1 MEMEQDINKIQF
13 ADPNKVHAKEKVA
26 EMFASAMKP
35 YYGQSADGQGTKFLY
50 APYLGEIK
58 ASIGSQQLSWQP
70 RQDTIPQKGARLFR
84 KRAIRKPELAIK
96 TGKVTNYQVLDRK
109 RKSEADK
116 KLSEEQG
123 LKTAVEAMS
132 EFLPLTDKEMVLIAN
147 QYEPDQNLYK
157 FDFTM
162 LHQGYPLKLYYS
174 VDEKNRNVAELVYVS
189 PIFHSD
195 EIDALTGEF
204 YTFGEEE
211 ETE

>member
-1 MEMEQDINKIQF
+1 MAAKTGYNPTKGRATFQEES
-13 ADPNKVHAKEKVA
+13 DPKTGISN
-26 EMFASAMKP
+26 
-35 YYGQSADGQGTKFLY
+35 
-50 APYLGEIK
+50 YLWMTEDEVI
-58 ASIGSQQLSWQP
+58 ANIFFE
-70 RQDTIPQKGARLFR
+70 T
-84 KRAIRKPELAIK
+84 K

-116 KLSEEQG
+116 KLSEEQA
-123 LKTAVEAMS
+123 LKAAVEAMS

-162 LHQGYPLKLYYS
+162 LYQGYPLKLYYS